1 VNVLRMFLIQTKM
14 NFVWYFRRD
23 GELIFW
29 TLAMPVFFLVL
40 FSFAFSTG
48 PNSGSSGFL
57 VPGIIGAQVLSSGF
71 WGVGV
76 MLATFREK
84 HLLRRVYL
92 TPMPPW
98 IFFAS
103 LVAYR
108 MTLLAAQAVILI
120 AVGGLLFHVHVI
132 GRPWEILAV
141 LLLGT
146 ATFVS
151 LGTIVG
157 ALARTT
163 ESANNIASVLTV
175 PLAFLSDAYIPID
188 RFPHAVSS
196 AAAAAAVDAIH
207 RHLPRRLDLR
217 CAAGALRSVDGN
229 AGALDHRRHRRE
241 RPDLSLAVAKPRAM
255 STQAHRRLASDPRAR
270 HDGRRFRAARRLRPL
285 AILPARA
292 GSRGARSVR
301 ARGAA
306 AVRRQQRPVRHLDG
320 DRRMVARQDDAL
332 RAAHPHR

>member
-1 VNVLRMFLIQTKM
+1 MFLIQTKM
-14 NFVWYFRRD
+14 NFVWYFQRD

-98 IFFAS
+98 VFFAS

-108 MTLLAAQAVILI
+108 VTLLAAQAAILI
-120 AVGGLLFHVHVI
+120 AVGSLVFHVHVI

-188 RFPHAVSS
+188 RFPHAVS
-196 AAAAAAVDAIH
+196 A
-207 RHLPRRLDLR
+207 
-217 CAAGALRSVDGN
+217 ALR
-229 AGALDHRRHRRE
+229 LL
-241 RPDLSLAVAKPRAM
+241 P
-255 STQAHRRLASDPRAR
+255 STQFIDI
-270 HDGRRFRAARRLRPL
+270 FRDVSIYGAPL
-285 AILPARA
+285 AHYGVWLGMLALWTIAGTAISARTF
-292 GSRGARSVR
+292 RW
-301 ARGAA
+301 
-306 AVRRQQRPVRHLDG
+306 L
-320 DRRMVARQDDAL
+320 
-332 RAAHPHR
+332 

>member
-1 VNVLRMFLIQTKM
+1 MKLLRMFLVQTTMHFK
-14 NFVWYFRRD
+14 WYFVRD

-29 TLAMPVFFLVL
+29 SLAMPVFFLVL
-40 FSFAFSTG
+40 FSFAFGNGPSSNAST
-48 PNSGSSGFL
+48 FL

-108 MTLLAAQAVILI
+108 MTLLATQAVILV
-120 AVGGLLFHVHVI
+120 AAGALLFHVRI
-132 GRPWEILAV
+132 TGNPLEILAILV
-141 LLLGT
+141 LGA

-175 PLAFLSDAYIPID
+175 PLAFVSDAYVPID
-188 RFPHAVSS
+188 RFPHAVS
-196 AAAAAAVDAIH
+196 AML
-207 RHLPRRLDLR
+207 RLLP
-217 CAAGALRSVDGN
+217 
-229 AGALDHRRHRRE
+229 
-241 RPDLSLAVAKPRAM
+241 
-255 STQAHRRLASDPRAR
+255 STQFIDT
-270 HDGRRFRAARRLRPL
+270 FRAVSVAGEPL
-285 AILPARA
+285 AKYGAWIVALVAWMVVGTLISARTF
-292 GSRGARSVR
+292 RWV
-301 ARGAA
+301 
-306 AVRRQQRPVRHLDG
+306 
-320 DRRMVARQDDAL
+320 
-332 RAAHPHR
+332 

>member
-1 VNVLRMFLIQTKM
+1 MRLLRMFLVQTKAH
-14 NFVWYFRRD
+14 FVWYFRRD
-23 GELIFW
+23 GEMMFW

-48 PNSGSSGFL
+48 PNSGSSRFL

-84 HLLRRVYL
+84 HLLRRVYI

-98 IFFAS
+98 VFFAS

-108 MTLLAAQAVILI
+108 MTLLAAQAVILV
-120 AVGGLLFHVHVI
+120 AVGALLFHVSI
-132 GRPWEILAV
+132 TGNPLEIVAI

-151 LGTIVG
+151 LGTIIG

-175 PLAFLSDAYIPID
+175 PLAFLSDAYVPID
-188 RFPHAVSS
+188 RFPHAVST
-196 AAAAAAVDAIH
+196 
-207 RHLPRRLDLR
+207 
-217 CAAGALRSVDGN
+217 ALR
-229 AGALDHRRHRRE
+229 LL
-241 RPDLSLAVAKPRAM
+241 P
-255 STQAHRRLASDPRAR
+255 STQFIDT
-270 HDGRRFRAARRLRPL
+270 FRDVSVGGEPL
-285 AILPARA
+285 AHYGAWLLMLGLWTVAGTVISARTF
-292 GSRGARSVR
+292 RWV
-301 ARGAA
+301 
-306 AVRRQQRPVRHLDG
+306 
-320 DRRMVARQDDAL
+320 
-332 RAAHPHR
+332 

>member
-1 VNVLRMFLIQTKM
+1 MTLLRMFLIQTKM
-14 NFVWYFRRD
+14 NFVWYFQRD

-48 PNSGSSGFL
+48 PNSRASGFL

-98 IFFAS
+98 IFFAA

-120 AVGGLLFHVHVI
+120 AVGSLVFHVHVI
-132 GRPWEILAV
+132 GRPWEIVAV

-157 ALARTT
+157 SLARTT

-196 AAAAAAVDAIH
+196 AL
-207 RHLPRRLDLR
+207 RLLP
-217 CAAGALRSVDGN
+217 
-229 AGALDHRRHRRE
+229 
-241 RPDLSLAVAKPRAM
+241 
-255 STQAHRRLASDPRAR
+255 STQFIDT
-270 HDGRRFRAARRLRPL
+270 FRDVSIYGAPL
-285 AILPARA
+285 AHYEAWLGMLVLWTIAGTLVSARTF
-292 GSRGARSVR
+292 RW
-301 ARGAA
+301 
-306 AVRRQQRPVRHLDG
+306 L
-320 DRRMVARQDDAL
+320 
-332 RAAHPHR
+332 